1 MRYLSKHYKKNG
13 LNSSTATHRRGS
25 YTILFNKRKE
35 KSDNTPCFAVVAQ
48 FYPLFKFY
56 FPLFWGMVMYVN
68 EF

>member
-1 MRYLSKHYKKNG
+1 MD
-13 LNSSTATHRRGS
+13 STAQQLHINVTVNWRRGS